1 MKKKL
6 VALFLLAALLLSA
19 CAKPAPAE
27 PVPTDITAT
36 EQASMP
42 GMDAQNGFGM
52 PGFSF
57 QKIGSN
63 YCGSNALGSYLYY
76 YDTATGTSGPLCA
89 KPDCAHDTKDCFAYT
104 GQGASLSYYD
114 GKLYWVGQS
123 NDSSTSDKAL
133 WSSNTDG
140 SDRQQIK
147 VISMQDVILAY
158 QPQQYFIHRG
168 NLFFLGQNNTVSS
181 GEAKIQYTL
190 GYAPLDDSADFT
202 ILYDEATADVTF
214 LTVRFQGNSVYL
226 CVNQSVYEESL
237 HHTLATKLTI
247 TEYDIPTGT
256 ATEIFAETDLADL
269 YDEFWVTE
277 QGTIY
282 LPGLRGDQGY
292 IWEIK
297 DGEKTEVLTFDAASS
312 TPIPVENFAY
322 LIQMKGNT
330 RCITV
335 KDYSGQTLYDGPLY
349 PQGVPG
355 VPGNPGADSDDPTKD
370 YGYAVIGSDGTQ
382 LFFNHTCF
390 GGNEIQSYTV
400 MVDVADNMKAT
411 LLWSGTD

>member
-19 CAKPAPAE
+19 CAAPAPAA
-27 PVPTDITAT
+27 PTAPTAA

-42 GMDAQNGFGM
+42 GRDAQNGFGM

-89 KPDCAHDTKDCFAYT
+89 KPDCTHDTKDCFAYT

-114 GKLYWVGQS
+114 GRLYWVGQS
-123 NDSSTSDKAL
+123 NDSSTSDYAL
-133 WSSNTDG
+133 WCSNTDA

-147 VISMQDVILAY
+147 VISMQNVILAY

-168 NLFFLGQNNTVSS
+168 NLFFLGQNYTVTS
-181 GEAKIQYTL
+181 GKATTRYTL
-190 GYAPLDDSADFT
+190 GYAPLDDSTDFT
-202 ILYDEATADVTF
+202 ILFDEASADTIF
-214 LTVRFQGNSVYL
+214 LTVRFHGDSVYL
-226 CVNQSVYEESL
+226 CVNQAVFEESL
-237 HHTLATKLTI
+237 NHMLTTSLTI
-247 TEYDIPTGT
+247 TKYDIPTGT
-256 ATEIFAETDLADL
+256 ATEIFAETDLADQ
-269 YDEFWVTE
+269 YDEFWITE

-282 LPGLRGDQGY
+282 LPGTRGDQGY

-297 DGEKTEVLTFDAASS
+297 DGEKTEVLTFDGTYN
-312 TPIPVENFAY
+312 TPVPVENFAY
-322 LIQMKGNT
+322 LIQMKGKN

-335 KDYSGQTLYDGPLY
+335 KNYSGQTLYDGPLY
-349 PQGVPG
+349 SQGIPG
-355 VPGNPGADSDDPTKD
+355 VPGNPGADSDDPTEN
-370 YGYAVIGSDGTQ
+370 YGYAVIGSNGTN
-382 LFFNHTCF
+382 LFFNHSRSE
-390 GGNEIQSYTV
+390 GSKIQSYTV

>member
-19 CAKPAPAE
+19 CAAPAPAA
-27 PVPTDITAT
+27 PTAPTDT

-42 GMDAQNGFGM
+42 GRDAQNGFGM

-89 KPDCAHDTKDCFAYT
+89 KPDCTHDTKDCFAYT
-104 GQGASLSYYD
+104 GQGASMSYYD
-114 GKLYWVGQS
+114 GRLYWVGQS
-123 NDSSTSDKAL
+123 NDSSTSDYAL
-133 WSSNTDG
+133 WCSNTDA

-147 VISMQDVILAY
+147 VISMQNVILAY

-168 NLFFLGQNNTVSS
+168 NLFFLGQNYTVTS
-181 GEAKIQYTL
+181 GKATTRYTL
-190 GYAPLDDSADFT
+190 GYAPLDDSTDFT
-202 ILYDEATADVTF
+202 ILFDEASADTIF
-214 LTVRFQGNSVYL
+214 LTVRFHGDSVYL
-226 CVNQSVYEESL
+226 CVNQAVFEESL
-237 HHTLATKLTI
+237 NHMLTTSLTI
-247 TEYDIPTGT
+247 TKYDIPTGT

-282 LPGLRGDQGY
+282 LPGTRGDQGY

-297 DGEKTEVLTFDAASS
+297 DGEKTEVLTFDGTYN
-312 TPIPVENFAY
+312 TPVPVENFAY
-322 LIQMKGNT
+322 LIQMKGKN

-335 KDYSGQTLYDGPLY
+335 KNYSGQTLYDGPLY
-349 PQGVPG
+349 PQGIPG
-355 VPGNPGADSDDPTKD
+355 VPGNPGADSDDPTEN
-370 YGYAVIGSDGTQ
+370 YGYAVIGSNGTN
-382 LFFNHTCF
+382 LFFNHSRSE
-390 GGNEIQSYTV
+390 GSKIQSYTV

-411 LLWSGTD
+411 LLWSGAD

>member
-19 CAKPAPAE
+19 CAAPAPAA
-27 PVPTDITAT
+27 PTAPTDT

-42 GMDAQNGFGM
+42 GRDAQNGFGM

-89 KPDCAHDTKDCFAYT
+89 KPDCTHDTKDCFAYT
-104 GQGASLSYYD
+104 GQGASMSYYD
-114 GKLYWVGQS
+114 GRLYWVGQS
-123 NDSSTSDKAL
+123 NDSSTSDYAL
-133 WSSNTDG
+133 WCSNTDA

-147 VISMQDVILAY
+147 VISMQNVILAY

-168 NLFFLGQNNTVSS
+168 NLFFLGQNYTVTS
-181 GEAKIQYTL
+181 GKATTRYTL
-190 GYAPLDDSADFT
+190 GYAPLDDSTDFT
-202 ILYDEATADVTF
+202 ILFDEASADTIF
-214 LTVRFQGNSVYL
+214 LTVRFHGDSVYL
-226 CVNQSVYEESL
+226 CVNQAVFEESL
-237 HHTLATKLTI
+237 NHMLTTSLTI
-247 TEYDIPTGT
+247 TKYDIPTGT

-282 LPGLRGDQGY
+282 LPGTRGDQGY

-297 DGEKTEVLTFDAASS
+297 DGEKTEVLTFDGTYN
-312 TPIPVENFAY
+312 TPVPVENFAY
-322 LIQMKGNT
+322 LIQMKGKN

-335 KDYSGQTLYDGPLY
+335 KNYSGQTLYDGPLY
-349 PQGVPG
+349 PQGIPG
-355 VPGNPGADSDDPTKD
+355 VPGNPGADSDDPTEN
-370 YGYAVIGSDGTQ
+370 YGYAVIGSNGTN
-382 LFFNHTCF
+382 LFFNHSRSE
-390 GGNEIQSYTV
+390 GSKIQSYTV